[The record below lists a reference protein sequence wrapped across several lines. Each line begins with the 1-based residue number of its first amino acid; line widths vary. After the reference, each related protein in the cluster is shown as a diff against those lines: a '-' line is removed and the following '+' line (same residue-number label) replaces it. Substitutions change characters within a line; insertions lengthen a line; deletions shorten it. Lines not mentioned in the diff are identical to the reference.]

1 MVDIS
6 PNLWLELAGLTIL
19 LLFSAFFS
27 SSETAFLSCR
37 KVRIRHLMKEG
48 NKKAALVHKMMEE
61 PDKIVAAIVIGNN
74 IVNIAASAIA
84 TSAAIEIFDSR
95 GVGIAIGVMTFLIL
109 IVGEITPKGFAVKNA
124 EKLILTF
131 AKSLYYTTRA
141 LSPVATGMTALTKG
155 FIRLTGG
162 RLDRNPFFTEE
173 EFKTLL
179 AMAEEEGSLEEE
191 ERERMY
197 KVFEFSDTVAKE
209 VMTPRTDMVCLDMT
223 ASLEEARDIVV
234 NSGYSRIPVYDENV
248 DHITGTLY
256 AKDLLQYSDDAHTLQ
271 DILREPYFI
280 PETKKVDELLKEM
293 QKSKVHLAIVVD
305 EYGGTAGIVTIE
317 DLLEEIVGE
326 IFDEYDKTNIPI
338 RVIDDQTAII
348 DGRVSID
355 EVNELL
361 LIEIPENGFETI
373 GGFILDQLGRIPTEG
388 EMVSFDGVDFVVFKT
403 DGVRIMKVKAR
414 KHLSKKEDEKA

>member
-6 PNLWLELAGLTIL
+6 DLWLELVGLTVL

-37 KVRIRHLMKEG
+37 KVHIRHLMKEG
-48 NKKAALVHKMMEE
+48 NKKAELIHKMMEE

-84 TSAAIEIFDSR
+84 TSVAIGIFDSR
-95 GVGIAIGVMTFLIL
+95 GIGVAIGVMTFLIL

-124 EKLILTF
+124 EKLILAF
-131 AKSLYYTTRA
+131 ARPLYYTTRG
-141 LSPVATGMTALTKG
+141 LSPVATGMTAITKG

-179 AMAEEEGSLEEE
+179 TMAEEEGSLEED

-197 KVFEFSDTVAKE
+197 KVFEFSDTVANQ
-209 VMTPRTDMVCLDMT
+209 VMTPRTDMVCLDMN
-223 ASLEEARDIVV
+223 ASLEEARDVV
-234 NSGYSRIPVYDENV
+234 VKSGYSRIPAYDENV
-248 DHITGTLY
+248 DHITGILY
-256 AKDLLQYSDDAHTLQ
+256 AKDLLQYFDDTHDLQ
-271 DILREPYFI
+271 DVLREPYFI

-326 IFDEYDKTNIPI
+326 IFDEYDVTKIHVRI
-338 RVIDDQTAII
+338 IDEHTAII
-348 DGRVSID
+348 DGKVSID

-361 LIEIPENGFETI
+361 MIEIPENGFETI
-373 GGFILDQLGRIPTEG
+373 GGFMLDQFGRIPTEG
-388 EMVSFDGVDFVVFKT
+388 EKVSFDGVDFIVFKT

-414 KHLSKKEDEKA
+414 KRPSERENEKA